1 MGNFKVINT
10 KNRTIQDTFDINDDL
25 TGFHP
30 SELES
35 DNIYSQL
42 PMIWHKAKDF
52 NIYDEHGNK
61 WIDLT
66 SGIFAMNAGHSN
78 PVINQAIKNQLDADM
93 VFSFLY
99 STKIRKTL
107 AERLLEISPS
117 HFEKVVLLNTGS
129 EATDTAYKLIKYWAK
144 ANDRKYIVSFRG
156 SYHGRVLS
164 TDLMCGGEGN
174 SNWSNVTDDDILFLD
189 FPYDKETQFDPSAL
203 GDPSKIAAF
212 VLETYQGS
220 SAQCYPDKYMRDLY
234 DFAKQNGCLV
244 CFDEIQAGFYRMGE
258 IYGYLTYGDY
268 IKPDIVCL
276 AKALGAPLPI
286 SAVLSTRELID
297 GAKKLGGTN
306 AGNPLC
312 CAAALANIEFL
323 TNKDF
328 QSELKK
334 KIKVFENRLKNL
346 EKYDIINYVNV
357 RGMIGAIIFNNK
369 EDANSVVVN
378 SVRKGVM
385 PVNTWSTSI
394 KIGPPLTISIDAINE
409 AFDVIEECITKQN
422 LS

>member
-1 MGNFKVINT
+1 MINT
-10 KNRTIQDTFDINDDL
+10 KNRTIHDTFDINDDL

-35 DNIYSQL
+35 DNINSQL
-42 PMIWHKAKDF
+42 PMVWHKAKDF

-164 TDLMCGGEGN
+164 TDLMSGGQGN

-212 VLETYQGS
+212 VLETYQGW

-328 QSELKK
+328 QSDLKR

-346 EKYDIINYVNV
+346 EKYDIINYINV

-369 EDANSVVVN
+369 EIANSVVVN

>member
-35 DNIYSQL
+35 DNINSQL
-42 PMIWHKAKDF
+42 PMVWHKAKDF

-212 VLETYQGS
+212 VLETYQGW

-323 TNKDF
+323 TNKAF
-328 QSELKK
+328 QNELKR

-346 EKYDIINYVNV
+346 EKYDIINYINV

-369 EDANSVVVN
+369 EIANSVVVN

>member
-1 MGNFKVINT
+1 MIKT
-10 KNRTIQDTFDINDDL
+10 QNRLIHDDFHIGL
-25 TGFHP
+25 DLSGVHP
-30 SELES
+30 SEYES
-35 DNIYSQL
+35 DNIRSQL
-42 PMIWHKAKDF
+42 PIIWHKAKDF
-52 NIYDEHGNK
+52 CVYDESGNK

-78 PVINQAIKNQLDADM
+78 PVINDAIKSQLDSDM

-99 STKIRKTL
+99 QSSIRQKL
-107 AERLLEISPS
+107 AQKLLEISQP
-117 HFEKVVLLNTGS
+117 HFEKVVLLSTGS
-129 EATDTAYKLIKYWAK
+129 EATDMAYKLIKYWAK
-144 ANDRKYIVSFRG
+144 RDNEKYIVSFRG

-174 SNWSNVTDDDILFLD
+174 SNWSNVTDDDILFID
-189 FPYDKETQFDPSAL
+189 FPYDKETQFDPSVL

-212 VLETYQGS
+212 VLETYQGW

-323 TNKDF
+323 TNKAF
-328 QSELKK
+328 QNELKR

-346 EKYDIINYVNV
+346 EKYDIINYINV
-357 RGMIGAIIFNNK
+357 RGMIGAIIFNDK

>member
-1 MGNFKVINT
+1 MINT
-10 KNRTIQDTFDINDDL
+10 KNRTIHDTFDINDDL

-35 DNIYSQL
+35 DNINSQL
-42 PMIWHKAKDF
+42 PMVWHKAKDF

-164 TDLMCGGEGN
+164 TDLMSGGQGN

-212 VLETYQGS
+212 VLETYQGW

-323 TNKDF
+323 RNKDF
-328 QSELKK
+328 QRELKR

-346 EKYDIINYVNV
+346 EKYDIINYINV
-357 RGMIGAIIFNNK
+357 RGMIGAIIFNDK

>member
-1 MGNFKVINT
+1 MINT
-10 KNRTIQDTFDINDDL
+10 KNRTIHDTFDINDDL

-35 DNIYSQL
+35 DNINSQL
-42 PMIWHKAKDF
+42 PMVWHKAKDF

-164 TDLMCGGEGN
+164 TDLMSGGQGN

-212 VLETYQGS
+212 VLETYQGW

-328 QSELKK
+328 QSDLKR

-346 EKYDIINYVNV
+346 EKYDIINYINV
-357 RGMIGAIIFNNK
+357 RGMIGAIIFNDK

>member
-1 MGNFKVINT
+1 MINT
-10 KNRTIQDTFDINDDL
+10 KNRTIHDTFDINDDL

-35 DNIYSQL
+35 DNINSQL
-42 PMIWHKAKDF
+42 PMVWHKAKDF

-164 TDLMCGGEGN
+164 TDLMSGGQGN

-212 VLETYQGS
+212 VLETYQGW

-323 TNKDF
+323 TNKAF
-328 QSELKK
+328 QNELKR

-346 EKYDIINYVNV
+346 EKYDIINYINV

-369 EDANSVVVN
+369 EIANSVVVN

>member
-1 MGNFKVINT
+1 MINT
-10 KNRTIQDTFDINDDL
+10 KNRTIHDTFDINDDL

-30 SELES
+30 SDLES
-35 DNIYSQL
+35 DNINSQL
-42 PMIWHKAKDF
+42 PMVWHKAKDF

-144 ANDRKYIVSFRG
+144 ANDKKYIVSFRG

-164 TDLMCGGEGN
+164 TDLMSGGEGN

-189 FPYDKETQFDPSAL
+189 FPYDKETQFDPSVL

-212 VLETYQGS
+212 VLETYQGW

-323 TNKDF
+323 TNKAF
-328 QSELKK
+328 QNELKR

-346 EKYDIINYVNV
+346 EKYDIINYINV
-357 RGMIGAIIFNNK
+357 RGMIGAIIFNDK

>member
-1 MGNFKVINT
+1 MINT
-10 KNRTIQDTFDINDDL
+10 KNRTIHDTFDINDDL

-35 DNIYSQL
+35 DNIISQL
-42 PMIWHKAKDF
+42 PMVWHKAKDF

-164 TDLMCGGEGN
+164 TDLMSGGQGN

-212 VLETYQGS
+212 VLETYQGW

-323 TNKDF
+323 TNKAF
-328 QSELKK
+328 QNELKR

-346 EKYDIINYVNV
+346 EKYDIINYINV

-369 EDANSVVVN
+369 EIANSVVVN

>member
-1 MGNFKVINT
+1 MINT
-10 KNRTIQDTFDINDDL
+10 KNRTIHDTFDINDDL

-35 DNIYSQL
+35 DNIISQL
-42 PMIWHKAKDF
+42 PMVWHKAKDF

-164 TDLMCGGEGN
+164 TDLMSGGEGN

-212 VLETYQGS
+212 VLETYQGW

-328 QSELKK
+328 QSELKR

-346 EKYDIINYVNV
+346 EKYDIINYINV
-357 RGMIGAIIFNNK
+357 RGMIGAIIFNDK
-369 EDANSVVVN
+369 ED
-378 SVRKGVM
+378 R
-385 PVNTWSTSI
+385 
-394 KIGPPLTISIDAINE
+394 
-409 AFDVIEECITKQN
+409 
-422 LS
+422 

>member
-1 MGNFKVINT
+1 MINT
-10 KNRTIQDTFDINDDL
+10 KNRTIHDTFDINDDL

-35 DNIYSQL
+35 DNINSQL
-42 PMIWHKAKDF
+42 PMVWHKAKDF

-164 TDLMCGGEGN
+164 TDLMSGGQGN

-212 VLETYQGS
+212 VLETYQGW

-323 TNKDF
+323 TNKAF
-328 QSELKK
+328 QNELKR

-346 EKYDIINYVNV
+346 EKYDIINYINV
-357 RGMIGAIIFNNK
+357 RGMIGAIIFNDK
-369 EDANSVVVN
+369 EIANSVVVN

>member
-1 MGNFKVINT
+1 MINT

-42 PMIWHKAKDF
+42 PMVWHKAKDF

-164 TDLMCGGEGN
+164 TDLMCGREGN

-189 FPYDKETQFDPSAL
+189 FPYDKETQFDPSVL

-212 VLETYQGS
+212 VLETYQGW

-286 SAVLSTRELID
+286 SAVLRTRELID

-323 TNKDF
+323 TNKAF
-328 QSELKK
+328 QNELKR

-346 EKYDIINYVNV
+346 EKYDIINYINV

-369 EDANSVVVN
+369 EIANSVVVN

>member
-1 MGNFKVINT
+1 
-10 KNRTIQDTFDINDDL
+10 
-25 TGFHP
+25 
-30 SELES
+30 
-35 DNIYSQL
+35 
-42 PMIWHKAKDF
+42 
-52 NIYDEHGNK
+52 
-61 WIDLT
+61 
-66 SGIFAMNAGHSN
+66 
-78 PVINQAIKNQLDADM
+78 
-93 VFSFLY
+93 
-99 STKIRKTL
+99 
-107 AERLLEISPS
+107 
-117 HFEKVVLLNTGS
+117 
-129 EATDTAYKLIKYWAK
+129 
-144 ANDRKYIVSFRG
+144 
-156 SYHGRVLS
+156 
-164 TDLMCGGEGN
+164 MCGGEGN
-174 SNWSNVTDDDILFLD
+174 SNWSNVTDDDILFID
-189 FPYDKETQFDPSAL
+189 YPYDKETQFDPSVL

-212 VLETYQGS
+212 VLETYQGW

-328 QSELKK
+328 QSELKR

-346 EKYDIINYVNV
+346 EKYDIINYINV
-357 RGMIGAIIFNNK
+357 RGMIGAIIFNDK

>member
-1 MGNFKVINT
+1 MV
-10 KNRTIQDTFDINDDL
+10 
-25 TGFHP
+25 
-30 SELES
+30 
-35 DNIYSQL
+35 
-42 PMIWHKAKDF
+42 WHKAKDF

-164 TDLMCGGEGN
+164 TDLMSGGQGN

-212 VLETYQGS
+212 VLETYQGW

-323 TNKDF
+323 TNKAF
-328 QSELKK
+328 QNELKR

-346 EKYDIINYVNV
+346 EKYDIINYINV

-369 EDANSVVVN
+369 EIANSVVVN

>member
-1 MGNFKVINT
+1 MINT
-10 KNRTIQDTFDINDDL
+10 KNRTIHDAFDINDDL

-35 DNIYSQL
+35 DNINSQL
-42 PMIWHKAKDF
+42 PMVWHKAKDF

-189 FPYDKETQFDPSAL
+189 FPYDKETQFDPSVL

-212 VLETYQGS
+212 VLETYQGW
-220 SAQCYPDKYMRDLY
+220 SAQCYTDKYMRDLY

-328 QSELKK
+328 QSELKR

-346 EKYDIINYVNV
+346 EKYDIINYINV
-357 RGMIGAIIFNNK
+357 RGMIGAIIFNDK

-409 AFDVIEECITKQN
+409 ALDVIEECITKQN

>member
-1 MGNFKVINT
+1 MINT
-10 KNRTIQDTFDINDDL
+10 KNRTIHDAFDINDDL

-35 DNIYSQL
+35 DNINSQL
-42 PMIWHKAKDF
+42 PMVWHKAKDF

-189 FPYDKETQFDPSAL
+189 FPYDKETQFDPSVL

-212 VLETYQGS
+212 VLETYQGW

-258 IYGYLTYGDY
+258 VYGYLTYGDY

-323 TNKDF
+323 TNKAF
-328 QSELKK
+328 QNELKR

-346 EKYDIINYVNV
+346 EKYDIINYINV

-369 EDANSVVVN
+369 EIANSVVVN

>member
-1 MGNFKVINT
+1 MINT
-10 KNRTIQDTFDINDDL
+10 KNRTIHDTFDINDDL

-35 DNIYSQL
+35 DNINSQL
-42 PMIWHKAKDF
+42 PMVWHKAKDF

-189 FPYDKETQFDPSAL
+189 FPYDKEIQFDPSVL

-212 VLETYQGS
+212 VLETYQGW

-244 CFDEIQAGFYRMGE
+244 CFDEIQAGFYRMRE
-258 IYGYLTYGDY
+258 LYGYLTYGDY

-297 GAKKLGGTN
+297 GAKK
-306 AGNPLC
+306 
-312 CAAALANIEFL
+312 
-323 TNKDF
+323 
-328 QSELKK
+328 
-334 KIKVFENRLKNL
+334 
-346 EKYDIINYVNV
+346 
-357 RGMIGAIIFNNK
+357 
-369 EDANSVVVN
+369 
-378 SVRKGVM
+378 
-385 PVNTWSTSI
+385 
-394 KIGPPLTISIDAINE
+394 
-409 AFDVIEECITKQN
+409 
-422 LS
+422 

>member
-42 PMIWHKAKDF
+42 PMVWHKAKDF

-212 VLETYQGS
+212 VLETYQGW

-328 QSELKK
+328 QSDLKR

-346 EKYDIINYVNV
+346 EKYDIINYINV

-369 EDANSVVVN
+369 EIANSVVVN

-409 AFDVIEECITKQN
+409 ALDVIEECITKQN